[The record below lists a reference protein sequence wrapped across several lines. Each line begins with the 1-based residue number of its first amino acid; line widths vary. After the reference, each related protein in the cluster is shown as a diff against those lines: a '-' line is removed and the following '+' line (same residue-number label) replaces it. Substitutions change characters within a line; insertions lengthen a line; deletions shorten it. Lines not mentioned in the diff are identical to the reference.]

1 MENIQV
7 VFYIEGLG
15 NEKDALE
22 EALKKTAEQLKKER
36 AVRVRRINVEDV
48 IENDEVDELKYSG
61 MIEAEVEGPLEGIVE
76 AVMRYAPAVVEVLGP
91 GRVEVESRRL
101 MKLLGNVSLFMGELM
116 EKFGGLVAYPE
127 LNELPTPK
135 VGYSKEEIESFILD
149 ERNIRYLF
157 IIEAFGE
164 DEEKVKETMLKAFL
178 LEGCKINRVA
188 VKREEREERVKLFIA
203 AELLSPFEV
212 MFQLTAKYAPVAI
225 SIEEPEIVDIT
236 ATELQNAL
244 TDLAG
249 FVYELVHRPIKK
261 KLIEKDTFKFKLGS
275 G

>member
-1 MENIQV
+1 MESVQV
-7 VFYIEGLG
+7 VLYIEGLG
-15 NEKDALE
+15 NEKRALE
-22 EALKKTAEQLKKER
+22 EAMKKTAESLRKET
-36 AVRVRRINVEDV
+36 AVKVKRVNVENV
-48 IENDEVDELKYSG
+48 IENDEVEELKYSG
-61 MIEAEVEGPLEGIVE
+61 MIEAEIEGPLEGVVGV
-76 AVMRYAPAVVEVLGP
+76 VMKYAPAVVEVLGP
-91 GRVEVESRRL
+91 GRLEVEGRRL

-116 EKFGGLVAYPE
+116 ERFGGLVAYPE
-127 LNELPTPK
+127 LDELPMPQI
-135 VGYSKEEIESFILD
+135 GYSKEELESFILD

-164 DEEKVKETMLKAFL
+164 EEEKVRETMLKAFL
-178 LEGCKINRVA
+178 LEGCKINKVA
-188 VKREEREERVKLFIA
+188 VKREEGEGRVKLFIA

-261 KLIEKDTFKFKLGS
+261 KLIEKDTFKFRLGS
-275 G
+275 